1 MIDSGEDVPPED
13 EICDSDDEASQLQ
26 FASNAVKEEFVS
38 LVSTK

>member
-26 FASNAVKEEFVS
+26 FASNAVKEFVS